1 MGPVRGGSSRGLQ
14 PRLDLQSSQTKGET
28 VFIAI
33 LDFSTAPDDRVRAL
47 GQLESE
53 RPLVRSMPGN
63 VAFRVYASRE
73 DDRSVTV
80 VHEWDD
86 QDSFVAYLA
95 SDAFARSNAVLRP
108 LVTNGPVSRRFRAE
122 LVESVA

>member
-1 MGPVRGGSSRGLQ
+1 
-14 PRLDLQSSQTKGET
+14 

-33 LDFSTAPDDRVRAL
+33 LDFATGAADRAQAL
-47 GQLESE
+47 TQLESE

-63 VAFRVYASRE
+63 LAFRVYASRE
-73 DDRSVTV
+73 DDRTLTV
-80 VHEWDD
+80 VHEWTD
-86 QDSFVAYLA
+86 QSSFADYLS

-108 LVTNGPVSRRFRAE
+108 LITQGPVSRRFRAE

>member
-1 MGPVRGGSSRGLQ
+1 
-14 PRLDLQSSQTKGET
+14 

-33 LDFSTAPDDRVRAL
+33 LDFGTTAGDRPRAL
-47 GQLESE
+47 TQLEAE

-63 VAFRVYASRE
+63 LAFRVYESRE
-73 DDRSVTV
+73 DDRTVTV
-80 VHEWDD
+80 VHEWTD
-86 QDSFVAYLA
+86 QPSFAAYLA

-108 LVTNGPVSRRFRAE
+108 LVTDGPVSRRFRAE

>member
-1 MGPVRGGSSRGLQ
+1 M
-14 PRLDLQSSQTKGET
+14 
-28 VFIAI
+28 FIAI
-33 LDFSTAPDDRVRAL
+33 LDFAFAPAYRVRAL

-63 VAFRVYASRE
+63 IAFRVYASRE
-73 DDRSVTV
+73 DDETVTV

-86 QDSFVAYLA
+86 QDSFAAYVA
-95 SDAFARSNAVLRP
+95 SNAFARSNAVLRP

>member
-1 MGPVRGGSSRGLQ
+1 
-14 PRLDLQSSQTKGET
+14 

-33 LDFSTAPDDRVRAL
+33 LDFGTAADARARAL
-47 GQLESE
+47 AQLEDE

-63 VAFRVYASRE
+63 LAFRVYASRE
-73 DDRSVTV
+73 DNRTVTV
-80 VHEWDD
+80 VHEWTD
-86 QDSFVAYLA
+86 QTSFTAYLA

-108 LVTNGPVSRRFRAE
+108 LVTDGPVSRRFSAE

>member
-1 MGPVRGGSSRGLQ
+1 
-14 PRLDLQSSQTKGET
+14 

-33 LDFSTAPDDRVRAL
+33 LDFGTAAGDRARAL
-47 GQLESE
+47 AQLEDE

-63 VAFRVYASRE
+63 LAFRVYASRE
-73 DDRSVTV
+73 DDRTVTV
-80 VHEWDD
+80 VHEWAD
-86 QDSFVAYLA
+86 QTSFAAYLA

-108 LVTNGPVSRRFRAE
+108 LVTDGPVSRRFRAE